1 MVTFI
6 KDNIK
11 KANFME
17 KEDIAGQMD
26 LLIKVILFKDP
37 DMDKETGNQLEKE
50 EIFI

>member
-1 MVTFI
+1 MVISI

-17 KEDIAGQMD
+17 KEDIAGQMAH
-26 LLIKVILFKDP
+26 LIKVILFKDP
-37 DMDKETGNQLEKE
+37 GMDKEIGNQLEKE